1 MFSITEQT
9 ATLAHIN
16 VRTERHGEEP
26 AGAADLK
33 ISFTDGNGV
42 LSEFHPRLRHALYKA
57 EEDPQ
62 QGSVDGV
69 QPEPTVRVFGD
80 LIEKIRLK
88 HELIG
93 AKVLIG
99 FGLGGSSDIELDP
112 ADVDGFGLE
121 LMEGGTVITT
131 FRVKCHPSGE
141 QIKKLYE
148 VLGNEITITV
158 TPAVEK
164 QQTLGLDLEAA

>member
-33 ISFTDGNGV
+33 ISFTDSNNV
-42 LSEFHPRLRHALYKA
+42 LSEFHPVLRPFLYKQ
-57 EEDPQ
+57 EESPD
-62 QGSVDGV
+62 QGEMPVGDAL
-69 QPEPTVRVFGD
+69 TVRRFGD

-93 AKVLIG
+93 ASVVIG
-99 FGLGGSSDIELDP
+99 FGLGGASDIELDT
-112 ADVDGFGLE
+112 ADVDGFAVE
-121 LMEGGTVITT
+121 MMEGGSVITT

-141 QIKKLYE
+141 QVKKLYE
-148 VLGNEITITV
+148 VLGNDITISI
-158 TPAVEK
+158 TPAVDK
-164 QQTLGLDLEAA
+164 QQTLGLNLE